1 MFHPFHPSEIGCH
14 RTLSLPIGS
23 PFSRSPEVCGLL
35 HHELHVGLHGPPG
48 RKEHFREF
56 GSAQFVTQHF
66 VRGFLKVM
74 KSWWVSGCF
83 RCIPNWLKNHLARH
97 LQRHSGSDSGGNPP
111 QKKTWVY
118 HKMFGIEMTIW
129 GYPPCSCTQLPL
141 AIEIWKWSVT
151 VEEIGKIGKRGYLEI
166 TYRDRYPLL
175 LWDMKI
181 IDTQLYLSDIWKSID
196 SFITMVKIVR

>member
-111 QKKTWVY
+111 KKNMGLSQDVPY
-118 HKMFGIEMTIW
+118 RNDHLGLSSMLMHTI
-129 GYPPCSCTQLPL
+129 T
-141 AIEIWKWSVT
+141 
-151 VEEIGKIGKRGYLEI
+151 IGN
-166 TYRDRYPLL
+166 
-175 LWDMKI
+175 
-181 IDTQLYLSDIWKSID
+181 
-196 SFITMVKIVR
+196 